1 MTSIA
6 IIHGHDAVQ
15 VEGHLKPFLEKIE
28 RGIISRIVQAYRNPE
43 TSIETFHGLAA
54 ELSGLETI
62 REEFRVAR
70 RVATR
75 AQQKEI
81 SDAQTSS

>member
-1 MTSIA
+1 MIA
-6 IIHGHDAVQ
+6 VVTAHDPVQ
-15 VEGHLKPFLEKIE
+15 VEANLKPFLDKQE
-28 RGIISRIVQAYRNPE
+28 RAIISRIVQAYRNPE
-43 TSIETFHGLAA
+43 TSLETFHGLAA

-81 SDAQTSS
+81 SDAQASS

>member
-1 MTSIA
+1 MNIA
-6 IIHGHDAVQ
+6 IVHAHDSAQ
-15 VEGHLKPFLEKIE
+15 VETHLKPFLEKLE
-28 RGIISRIVQAYRNPE
+28 RAIIARIIQAYRNPE
-43 TSIETFHGLAA
+43 TSLETFHGLAA
-54 ELSGLETI
+54 ELSSIETI

-81 SDAQTSS
+81 ADAQASS